1 MMIDELIAEQRI
13 QQLSRLDSER
23 IALVEEAR
31 ARERLRHRGPRQATA
46 AALVH
51 LGILLDRAAGER
63 AAKTLAHGA
72 R

>member
-13 QQLSRLDSER
+13 QQLGRIDSAY

-31 ARERLRHRGPRQATA
+31 ARQRRLHRGLRQTIA
-46 AALVH
+46 AALVQ
-51 LGILLDRAAGER
+51 LGIMLDRTAGER